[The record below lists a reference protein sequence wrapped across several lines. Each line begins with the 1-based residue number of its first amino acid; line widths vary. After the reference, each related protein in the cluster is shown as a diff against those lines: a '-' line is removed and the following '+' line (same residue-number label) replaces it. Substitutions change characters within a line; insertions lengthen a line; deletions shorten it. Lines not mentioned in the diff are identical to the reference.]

1 MTTTRLIL
9 ALAFLVSLSGCNLVS
24 VPSPNHPDCFWAKQ
38 PPPNDA
44 AICQS
49 VARTLN
55 RLVRAELADNRGMI
69 RELVRNPQIAKQIIA
84 HGVFIRAHHIEQY
97 HVVPSL
103 TLDDQGRGV
112 IGAGI
117 YLRGK
122 TAQGGRL
129 KQEATLYLLVQHGI
143 AVVIDHEPGQTW

>member
-1 MTTTRLIL
+1 MTTTRLTL
-9 ALAFLVSLSGCNLVS
+9 ALAFLVSLSGCSLVS

-38 PPPNDA
+38 PPANDA

-55 RLVRAELADNRGMI
+55 RLVRAELVDDPRAVRA
-69 RELVRNPQIAKQIIA
+69 LVRNPQIAKKIIA
-84 HGVFIRAHHIEQY
+84 HGAFIRAHHIEKY

-117 YLRGK
+117 YLRGT

-129 KQEATLYLLVQHGI
+129 KQEATLYLLLRHGTAI
-143 AVVIDHEPGQTW
+143 VIDHEPGQTW